1 MTDKICFKCGKQG
14 VEIITVNLDYQHGMA
29 RCKLCFHKMRLKDY
43 YYWEEHD
50 RVTRGGRI

>member
-1 MTDKICFKCGKQG
+1 MTDKICFKCGRHG

-43 YYWEEHD
+43 YYWEEHE
-50 RVTRGGRI
+50 RIGRGEEI